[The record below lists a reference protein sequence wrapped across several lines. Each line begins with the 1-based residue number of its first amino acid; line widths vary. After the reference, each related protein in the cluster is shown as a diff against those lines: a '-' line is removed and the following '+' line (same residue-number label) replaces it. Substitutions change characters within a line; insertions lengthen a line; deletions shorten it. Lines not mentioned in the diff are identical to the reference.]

1 MSRVIDIFTIDSLQ
15 INETVFCASDSSS
28 SIHDNHSTLSSSSQ
42 PDISLTQTFNSSPTP
57 YWRPSDRFQKI
68 LRILHEDDYAQF
80 PCIPCSYCSRLL
92 YPLSAKWVTR
102 DNNIVY
108 PLEMSFPEIN
118 LTNNPRN
125 ATKVA
130 VCDGCKSNSNNRV
143 CLPLTQIPQC
153 IHNVPYA
160 KRKYLS
166 PIYLHT
172 SLGRSVDT
180 NPFVEYQSRTV
191 QYSKNRR
198 TFVLYSVFFLQNND

>member
-1 MSRVIDIFTIDSLQ
+1 MSQVIDIFTIDSLQ
-15 INETVFCASDSSS
+15 INETVFRASDSSP
-28 SIHDNHSTLSSSSQ
+28 SIDDNHSTLSSSSQ
-42 PDISLTQTFNSSPTP
+42 SDILLTQISNSSPTP
-57 YWRPSDRFQKI
+57 YWRPSDRFQKV

-80 PCIPCSYCSRLL
+80 PCVLCSYCSRLL

-108 PLEMSFPEIN
+108 PLETSFPEIN

-125 ATKVA
+125 PTRVA

-172 SLGRSVDT
+172 SLGRSAGTIVGIIH
-180 NPFVEYQSRTV
+180 PCVMPVIGS
-191 QYSKNRR
+191 SKII
-198 TFVLYSVFFLQNND
+198 LCH

>member
-1 MSRVIDIFTIDSLQ
+1 MSQVIDIFTIDSLQ
-15 INETVFCASDSSS
+15 TNETVFRASDSSPF
-28 SIHDNHSTLSSSSQ
+28 IDDNHSTLSSSSQ
-42 PDISLTQTFNSSPTP
+42 PDILLTQTSNSSPTS

-80 PCIPCSYCSRLL
+80 PCVPCSYCSRLL
-92 YPLSAKWVTR
+92 YPLSTKWVTR

-108 PLEMSFPEIN
+108 PLETSFPEIN

-125 ATKVA
+125 PTKVA

-160 KRKYLS
+160 KENICL
-166 PIYLHT
+166 PFIYIP
-172 SLGRSVDT
+172 D
-180 NPFVEYQSRTV
+180 
-191 QYSKNRR
+191 
-198 TFVLYSVFFLQNND
+198 

>member
-1 MSRVIDIFTIDSLQ
+1 MSQVIDIFTIDSLQ
-15 INETVFCASDSSS
+15 TNETVFRASDSSMTT
-28 SIHDNHSTLSSSSQ
+28 ILHCPHLPNPIL
-42 PDISLTQTFNSSPTP
+42 LTQTSNSSPTS

-80 PCIPCSYCSRLL
+80 PCVPCSYCSRLL
-92 YPLSAKWVTR
+92 YPLSTKWVTR

-108 PLEMSFPEIN
+108 PLETSFPEIN

-125 ATKVA
+125 PTKVA

-172 SLGRSVDT
+172 SLSL
-180 NPFVEYQSRTV
+180 S
-191 QYSKNRR
+191 
-198 TFVLYSVFFLQNND
+198 

>member
-1 MSRVIDIFTIDSLQ
+1 MKPS
-15 INETVFCASDSSS
+15 TVLMA
-28 SIHDNHSTLSSSSQ
+28 HYPLSM
-42 PDISLTQTFNSSPTP
+42 TT
-57 YWRPSDRFQKI
+57 
-68 LRILHEDDYAQF
+68 ILHCPHLPNPIYYL
-80 PCIPCSYCSRLL
+80 PKLLCSVFMSPLFILL

-102 DNNIVY
+102 DNNIIY
-108 PLEMSFPEIN
+108 PLETSFPEIN

-125 ATKVA
+125 PTKVA

-172 SLGRSVDT
+172 SLGRSAGT
-180 NPFVEYQSRTV
+180 NPFVECHHLLV
-191 QYSKNRR
+191 KWGILKIEEL
-198 TFVLYSVFFLQNND
+198 LYSTLE